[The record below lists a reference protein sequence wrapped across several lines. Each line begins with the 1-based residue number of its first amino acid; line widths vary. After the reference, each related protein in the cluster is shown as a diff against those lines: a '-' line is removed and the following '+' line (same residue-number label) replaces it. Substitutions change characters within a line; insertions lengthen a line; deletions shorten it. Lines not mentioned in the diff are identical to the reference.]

1 MIVCALARPLVV
13 AHAFERTTLPRPVA
27 GHLSVCLR
35 CRALEARTRRTAR
48 SLRRL
53 RDLPVPG
60 ETSGAAAVLSLGP
73 VSRGETERLAAG
85 PRWLLAGAGAA
96 AAVAAAAWLRRSVPA
111 R

>member
-1 MIVCALARPLVV
+1 MMGCALARPLVV

-27 GHLSVCLR
+27 GHLSRCLH
-35 CRALEARTRRTAR
+35 CRALQARTRRTAR

-60 ETSGAAAVLSLGP
+60 EASGAVAVHGRA
-73 VSRGETERLAAG
+73 SRGHPDRLPAR

-96 AAVAAAAWLRRSVPA
+96 AAVAAVAWLRRSEPA